1 VDRKLRRNNTNVM
14 GMYDILP
21 TIGNM
26 MGFEDKYALG
36 HDIYDIKENNIVIF
50 PNGNFVT
57 NKVFYNNSTGD
68 YMILNN
74 NKNSNSVVIS
84 EDYIKDLKQYTEER
98 LVVSNDIIV
107 HNLIKKEGN
116 NIVVLEGEDNNG

>member
-1 VDRKLRRNNTNVM
+1 MARKLRRTNTNVM

>member
-1 VDRKLRRNNTNVM
+1 M

-36 HDIYDIKENNIVIF
+36 HDIYDIQDNNIVIF

-68 YMILNN
+68 YMVMNN
-74 NKNSNSVVIS
+74 IGKNNQPNSVVIG
-84 EDYIKDLKQYTEER
+84 EDYIKDMKKYTEER
-98 LVVSNDIIV
+98 LEVSNDIIV
-107 HNLIKKEGN
+107 HDLIKKEGK
-116 NIVVLEGEDNNG
+116 NIVLRQEGENNNG